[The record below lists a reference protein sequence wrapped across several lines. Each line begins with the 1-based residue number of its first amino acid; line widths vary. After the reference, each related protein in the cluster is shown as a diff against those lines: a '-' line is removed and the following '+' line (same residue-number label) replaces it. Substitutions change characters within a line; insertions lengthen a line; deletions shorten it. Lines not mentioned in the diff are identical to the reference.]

1 MARVLEQDHEEDAEI
16 FYRGHSDVSYE
27 LAPSVFRK
35 TKKVTSSIC
44 TVNQI

>member
-35 TKKVTSSIC
+35 NKKVTS
-44 TVNQI
+44 TFAQ